1 MELNLM
7 IIPAITGLVAVF
19 KKIGLPSKYAP
30 IIAIVLGIGLALL
43 QELSVTGL
51 MLGIS
56 YGLTSMGL
64 WEVGKLPSKM

>member
-1 MELNLM
+1 M

-19 KKIGLPSKYAP
+19 KKVGLPSKYAP
-30 IIAIVLGIGLALL
+30 ILAIVLGIGLALL

-64 WEVGKLPSKM
+64 WEIGKYSS